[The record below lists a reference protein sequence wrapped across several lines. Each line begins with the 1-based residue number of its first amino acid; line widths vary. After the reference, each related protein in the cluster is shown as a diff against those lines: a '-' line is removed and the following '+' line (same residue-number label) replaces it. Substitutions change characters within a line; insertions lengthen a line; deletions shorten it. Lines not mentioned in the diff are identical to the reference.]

1 MFRTEGDADAAA
13 DVDRDVGDAE
23 RSIEGRQQLAR
34 HLLGTHGAGT
44 VQEYGEF
51 VAAQARDR
59 VLSLEHIAEARADLL
74 QEQVAVLMADG
85 VVHFLVPV
93 EVDTTE
99 GN

>member
-1 MFRTEGDADAAA
+1 MFRTEGDADAAS
-13 DVDRDVGDAE
+13 DVDRGVGDAE
-23 RSIEGRQQLAR
+23 RPIEGRQQRAR

-51 VAAQARDR
+51 VAAQARDG

-74 QEQVAVLMADG
+74 QEQVAILMAEG
-85 VVHFLVPV
+85 VVNFLEPV
-93 EVDTTE
+93 EVDHQQ